1 LVAFRPSD
9 SFGVQRSAFSIQRS
23 AFGVQHSAFGVQHS
37 AAVDPDHAIIS
48 SDGERSRLFFGVAKA
63 NLSPFTLSVLANRLD
78 PEPRTKDELED
89 D

>member
-1 LVAFRPSD
+1 VFSVR
-9 SFGVQRSAFSIQRS
+9 RSAFSVRRS
-23 AFGVQHSAFGVQHS
+23 AFSVRRPSIPTTQSSRATAS
-37 AAVDPDHAIIS
+37 DP
-48 SDGERSRLFFGVAKA
+48 GFFFGVAKA

>member
-1 LVAFRPSD
+1 V
-9 SFGVQRSAFSIQRS
+9 FSVRRS
-23 AFGVQHSAFGVQHS
+23 AFGVQRS